1 MNPNVTRMAT
11 TLTGLALAITG
22 CGGTTPSR
30 SPATG
35 GTVTPAMA
43 ANPKGNVT
51 WCIGKDTSG
60 AFKQVVKLY
69 NRAHPAVQVKLLQLP
84 NSADAQRFA
93 LEQRQQVKSPQCD
106 VLGIDVIWTAEFAA
120 QGWLRD
126 LTPAI
131 RARAAAFIPS
141 TLATAKFEGRYWA
154 VPFNTNAGL
163 LYYNKTKVRTPP
175 RTWEQAYRLAIGNGG
190 LAYQARRYEGL
201 TVDFLELLYSA
212 GGRVLSR
219 DGKTATIN
227 SPQARRVLA
236 FMQRGIK
243 AGAAPRAVLTYMEEE
258 SRNAFQ
264 SGKVALLRNWPYVY
278 ARSRRA
284 NLSFGVES
292 LPAFGD
298 GRPASVLGGYNL
310 GISSYST
317 NPGAALS
324 FINFA
329 TAPAAQKKFFMTSAL
344 PAVIARVYRDP
355 AVVRAAPFAPTLL
368 RAVESGIPRP
378 VTPVYAQISQ
388 AIYNSVYS
396 ALARGTRPQTALFNA
411 NRRITAALERF

>member
-1 MNPNVTRMAT
+1 VNPRITGMAAT
-11 TLTGLALAITG
+11 VGCVALAITG
-22 CGGTTPSR
+22 CGGSTPSR
-30 SPATG
+30 SPAAG
-35 GTVTPAMA
+35 GTITPAMA
-43 ANPKGNVT
+43 ANPKGTVT

-60 AFKQVVKLY
+60 AFKQVAKLY
-69 NRAHPAVQVKLLQLP
+69 NRAHPAVHVVLLQLP
-84 NSADAQRFA
+84 NSADAQRFE

-131 RARAAAFIPS
+131 RAGAGAFIPS

-163 LYYNKTKVRTPP
+163 LYYNKTKVPTPP
-175 RTWEQAYRLAIGNGG
+175 STWQEAYKIATRSGG
-190 LAYQARRYEGL
+190 LGYQARRYEGL
-201 TVDFLELLYSA
+201 TVNFLELLYSA
-212 GGRVLSR
+212 GGRVISR
-219 DGKTATIN
+219 DGKTATID

-264 SGKVALLRNWPYVY
+264 DGRVALLRNWPYVY
-278 ARSRRA
+278 ARAKRA
-284 NLSFGVES
+284 NLPFGVEP

-329 TAPAAQKKFFMTSAL
+329 TAPAAQKKFFIASAL
-344 PAVIARVYRDP
+344 PAVITRVYRDP

-368 RAVESGIPRP
+368 RAVQNGIPRP
-378 VTPVYAQISQ
+378 VTPVYTQISH
-388 AIYNSVYS
+388 AIYNGVYS
-396 ALARGTRPQTALFNA
+396 ALARGIAPQRALSNA
-411 NRRITAALERF
+411 NRQITAALERF